1 MSEQLQNELNQA
13 KASIA
18 QLGARL
24 AANEQFTN
32 GLLKDLLE
40 TKTNLNLYMQAHKE
54 VSDALAEGKKASEQV
69 VNELTAKNEALS
81 KELEGLRNPVCLNG
95 ESSNEEAA

>member
-54 VSDALAEGKKASEQV
+54 LSDALAQGKAASDAV
-69 VNELTAKNEALS
+69 VKELTDKNEALL
-81 KELEGLRNPVCLNG
+81 KELEGLRNPVCSNG

>member
-1 MSEQLQNELNQA
+1 MSEELQAEVQKLQVAVTQTN
-13 KASIA
+13 
-18 QLGARL
+18 ARL

-32 GLLKDLLE
+32 GLLKDLMD

-54 VSDALAEGKKASEQV
+54 VSDALAQGKAASEAV
-69 VNELTAKNEALS
+69 VKELTDKNEALS
-81 KELEGLRNPVCLNG
+81 KELEGFRNPVCSNG